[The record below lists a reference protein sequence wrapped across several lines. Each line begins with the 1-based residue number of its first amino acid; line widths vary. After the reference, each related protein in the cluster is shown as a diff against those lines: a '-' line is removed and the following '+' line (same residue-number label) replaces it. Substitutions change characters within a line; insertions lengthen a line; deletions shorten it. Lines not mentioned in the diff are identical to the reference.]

1 MKKLLI
7 LSLTALL
14 GACSSMT
21 PTPKAT
27 LDGEVFYLQRIAL
40 PPTATL
46 EVSLQDVS
54 LADAA
59 AVTLAKQ
66 SGTIKGQVPL
76 PFQLTYNPDDV
87 KPGHTYAVSA
97 RIEENGQ
104 LLFISTEHNSVD
116 LNAKTLQPIRLR
128 VDQVR

>member
-1 MKKLLI
+1 MKKVLL
-7 LSLTALL
+7 LSLTTLL
-14 GACSSMT
+14 GACSSMNS
-21 PTPKAT
+21 TPKAT
-27 LDGEVFYLQRIAL
+27 LDGEVYYLQRIAL

-54 LADAA
+54 LADAPA
-59 AVTLAKQ
+59 ITLAKQ
-66 SGTIKGQVPL
+66 SGPVKGQVPL
-76 PFQLTYNPDDV
+76 PFHLPYDPAEV

-97 RIEENGQ
+97 RIEEDGK
-104 LLFISTEHNSVD
+104 LLFISTERNSVD

>member
-1 MKKLLI
+1 MKKILL

-14 GACSSMT
+14 GACSSMNS
-21 PTPKAT
+21 TPKAT
-27 LDGEVFYLQRIAL
+27 LDGEVYYLQRIAL

-54 LADAA
+54 LADAP

-66 SGTIKGQVPL
+66 SGPIKGQVPL
-76 PFQLTYNPDDV
+76 PFHLNYNPADV

-97 RIEENGQ
+97 RIEEDGK